1 MSYVH
6 ASQVKKLIKEKKNDP
21 GISEY
26 LDMEKELQEVCYCPH
41 CLLDCN
47 VPVLVLATCLPIRY
61 CFCCIKA
68 KLY

>member
-1 MSYVH
+1 VSYVH

-47 VPVLVLATCLPIRY
+47 VPVLV
-61 CFCCIKA
+61 
-68 KLY
+68 